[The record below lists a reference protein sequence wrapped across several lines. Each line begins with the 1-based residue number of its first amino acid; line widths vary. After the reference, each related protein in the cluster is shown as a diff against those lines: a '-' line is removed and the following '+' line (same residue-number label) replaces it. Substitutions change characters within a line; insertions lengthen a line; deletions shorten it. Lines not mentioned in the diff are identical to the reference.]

1 MSNAG
6 EVVSAGMAAEI
17 RIGGRAQNAARRIG
31 KRILNGDLVPGVY
44 LAAEDHLLR
53 ELDIGRSTWREAS
66 QILSSKGLI
75 AARQRAGT
83 VVRPREDW
91 HVLDPAVITWM
102 SELGGVDEI
111 LAELYEYRRVLEP
124 VAARLAAERA
134 STADRAALERAFE
147 RLGAALGDP
156 EAEVQADI
164 DLHVRVVLAADNRF
178 FIPLATT
185 IKMLL
190 RLGIE
195 RAAPAPNPLAQ
206 SFLAKSFDLHG
217 HVVEAILARDGS
229 SAEFAMRSIVEQA
242 IRDFR
247 SAKARRQ
254 ERDEK

>member
-1 MSNAG
+1 MSGAG
-6 EVVSAGMAAEI
+6 TVVSVGVASEV
-17 RIGGRAQNAARRIG
+17 RSGGRAQNAARLIG
-31 KRILNGDLVPGVY
+31 KRILNGDLVPGDY
-44 LAAEDHLLR
+44 LMAENEILS
-53 ELDIGRSTWREAS
+53 ELEIGRSTWREAS

-75 AARQRAGT
+75 ASRQRAGT
-83 VVRPREDW
+83 VVCPREDW

-102 SELGGVDEI
+102 SELGGIDEI
-111 LAELYEYRRVLEP
+111 LTELYEYRRSLEP

-134 STADRAALERAFE
+134 NEADRASLERAFT
-147 RLGAALGDP
+147 RLESALGDR

-195 RAAPAPNPLAQ
+195 RAAPAPNPLAP

-229 SAEFAMRSIVEQA
+229 AAEFAMRSIVEQG

-247 SAKARRQ
+247 HAKARRQ